1 MTPGWIAR
9 VLTLLAVLSV
19 LAACSE
25 SPQKEPAAVETP
37 AAEAPLP
44 DVTPHSAELPTL
56 PWDDMPAAQ
65 QQRLKP
71 AYDQAKAEPEN
82 IERVG
87 ALAMLLH
94 AHKLYD
100 AAAQCYERARF
111 LAPDQF
117 RWTYYLGV
125 VEQERGQG
133 PRAQAMLEAATKQ
146 RANYA
151 PALVRRGNLMIA
163 DGKLDAALENFQ
175 QAAAVDPK
183 LASAY
188 HGWGRVLTARGEIEA
203 AAEKYKQASE
213 LEEELGEAHYA
224 LGLAYRR
231 LGRDA
236 ESEKHLTRYEQL
248 QTTPVPRLDPLL
260 EEVDALVNQQL
271 QTQTASLDLPK
282 ESLEKTAQELET
294 ALQSQP
300 WLISARANLIALYF
314 QIGQPQKAETH
325 YRKAME
331 IDPSDARLN
340 YNWGVMQGLQ
350 GNLDE
355 AAKAYRRALDA
366 DPKYADAHAQLGEV
380 LWQQEKHEQALQEYQ
395 KAIEANPSHRRA
407 HLLLGQG
414 LIFFDRIDEGL
425 DHLRQTVRIEDGQT
439 PMYMRGLAIAC
450 AVSGNV
456 DEAEKYFREA
466 RTRANSM
473 KMRELAQELD
483 NDLRRL
489 AELRAAGPGK

>member
-1 MTPGWIAR
+1 MSFHEIAR
-9 VLTLLAVLSV
+9 VLLSLAVLF
-19 LAACSE
+19 LMAGCSE
-25 SPQKEPAAVETP
+25 APEEESGVVEAP
-37 AAEAPLP
+37 PVESPLP
-44 DVTPHSAELPTL
+44 DVSPHAAELPTL
-56 PWDDMPAAQ
+56 SWDDMPDAQ

-71 AYDQAKAEPEN
+71 SYEQAQAEPDS

-94 AHKLYD
+94 AHKLFD

-133 PRAQAMLEAATKQ
+133 PRVQALLEAASRQ
-146 RANYA
+146 RDSYA
-151 PALVRRGNLMIA
+151 PAFVRLGNVMVA
-163 DGKLDAALENFQ
+163 EGMLDE
-175 QAAAVDPK
+175 AAAKFEKAAELDPK

-203 AAEKYKQASE
+203 AAEKYQRATE
-213 LEEELGEAHYA
+213 LEDEFGEAHYA

-231 LGRDA
+231 LGREA
-236 ESEKHLTRYEQL
+236 ESEKHLARYEQL
-248 QTTPVPRLDPLL
+248 QAMSTPRLDPLL

-271 QTQTASLDLPK
+271 QTQAASLSLPK
-282 ESLEKTAQELET
+282 ESLEATAQELET
-294 ALQSQP
+294 ALESQP

-314 QIGQPQKAETH
+314 QVGQPAKAEAH

-340 YNWGVMQGLQ
+340 YNWGVMQSLQ
-350 GNLDE
+350 NNPDE
-355 AAKAYRRALDA
+355 AVKALRRALDA
-366 DPKYADAHAQLGEV
+366 DPKYADAYAQLGEL
-380 LWQQEKHEQALQEYQ
+380 LWKQEKHDEALEQYR
-395 KAIEANPSHRRA
+395 KAIEVDSGHRRA

-414 LIFFDRIDEGL
+414 LIFFDRVDEGL
-425 DHLRQTVRIEDGQT
+425 DHLRQTVRIEDDQT

-450 AVSGNV
+450 AVSGKV

-466 RTRANSM
+466 RNRADNL
-473 KMRELAQELD
+473 KMNVLVQELD
-483 NDLRRL
+483 EDLMRL
-489 AELRAAGPGK
+489 GQMRAAGPR

>member
-1 MTPGWIAR
+1 
-9 VLTLLAVLSV
+9 
-19 LAACSE
+19 
-25 SPQKEPAAVETP
+25 
-37 AAEAPLP
+37 
-44 DVTPHSAELPTL
+44 
-56 PWDDMPAAQ
+56 MPAEQ

-71 AYDQAKAEPEN
+71 SYEQAQAEPDS

-94 AHKLYD
+94 AHQLYD
-100 AAAQCYERARF
+100 EAAQCYERARF

-117 RWTYYLGV
+117 RWTYYLGA

-133 PRAQAMLEAATKQ
+133 PRAQALLEAASRQ
-146 RANYA
+146 RATYA
-151 PALVRRGNLMIA
+151 PAHVRLGNLMVA
-163 DGKLDAALENFQ
+163 DGKLDPAAEEFQ
-175 QAAAVDPK
+175 KAAEIDPK

-188 HGWGRVLTARGEIEA
+188 HGWGRVLTARGEVEA
-203 AAEKYKQASE
+203 AAEKYQHATE
-213 LEEELGEAHYA
+213 LEEEFGEAHYA

-231 LGRDA
+231 LGREAD
-236 ESEKHLTRYEQL
+236 SEKHLTRYEQL
-248 QTTPVPRLDPLL
+248 QAMPTPRLDPLL

-271 QTQTASLDLPK
+271 QTQTASLALPK
-282 ESLEKTAQELET
+282 ESLEATAQELET
-294 ALQSQP
+294 ALEAQP

-314 QIGQPQKAETH
+314 QIGQPAKAEAH

-350 GNLDE
+350 NNPDE
-355 AAKAYRRALDA
+355 AAKALRRALDS
-366 DPKYADAHAQLGEV
+366 DPKYADAYAQLGEL
-380 LWQQEKHEQALQEYQ
+380 LWKQEKHEQALQQYR
-395 KAIEANPSHRRA
+395 KAIEADPSHRRA

-414 LIFFDRIDEGL
+414 LIFFNRVDEGL
-425 DHLRQTVRIEDGQT
+425 DHLRQTVRIEDDQT

-466 RTRANSM
+466 RNRADNM
-473 KMRELAQELD
+473 KMNVLVQELD
-483 NDLRRL
+483 KDLMRL
-489 AELRAAGPGK
+489 GQMRAAGPR